1 MTVINAA
8 TGAFQKLLGL
18 YENPILEYWRNKY
31 ADYVKDS
38 MISEIFDMIHSSNA
52 TESITELIG
61 AIQFH
66 EWAGAFTYQDMME
79 GNTKVF
85 TPIVWEAGRAFDRF
99 TLSNAKILDLKN
111 MADDFALGAARLRE
125 TVAAG
130 MFTNADK
137 TSFVV
142 NGRTITNTTANGLAL
157 ASESQT
163 SANYTT
169 NQSNHGHLVLNE
181 ANLETA
187 IQAMVDF
194 KDDNGNDCNLQP
206 DTIIVPFANR
216 TVALELIGGEG
227 KYDVADNNPNIYNGS
242 MRVIVWKQFRKQ
254 SGMTGQPWV
263 VMDSQ
268 AAKKSFKWINRLESG
283 EDHEVNSWKDE
294 ETLMWKLGSIMWW
307 VSGMFDFRSCYWNIP
322 A

>member
-1 MTVINAA
+1 MPVINAA

-18 YENPILEYWRNKY
+18 YENPVLEYWRNKY

-38 MISEIFDMIHSSNA
+38 MVPEIFDVVKSENA
-52 TESITELIG
+52 TEAITELIG

-66 EWAGAFTYQDMME
+66 EWAGTFTYQDMSE

-85 TPIVWEAGRAFDRF
+85 TPVVWEAGRAFDRF

-125 TVAAG
+125 TIAAG
-130 MFTNADK
+130 MFTNADSA
-137 TSFVV
+137 SFVV
-142 NGRTITNTTANGLAL
+142 NGKTITNTTANSLAL
-157 ASESQT
+157 ASHVQT
-163 SANYTT
+163 SAVYTT
-169 NQSNHGHLVLNE
+169 AQDNLVHLTLNE

-187 IQAMVDF
+187 IQTMVDF

-206 DTIIVPFANR
+206 DTLLVPFANR
-216 TVALELIGGEG
+216 TTGLELIGGEG
-227 KYDVADNNPNIYNGS
+227 KYDVADNNPNIYYGS
-242 MRVIVWKQFRKQ
+242 MRLVVWKQFRKQ
-254 SGMTGQPWV
+254 SALTGQPWV
-263 VMDSQ
+263 VMDSH

-283 EDHEVNSWKDE
+283 EDHEVNSWKDM
-294 ETLMWKLGSIMWW
+294 ETLTWKLGSILWF
-307 VSGMFDFRSCYWNIP
+307 VLGAYDFRSCVFSIP